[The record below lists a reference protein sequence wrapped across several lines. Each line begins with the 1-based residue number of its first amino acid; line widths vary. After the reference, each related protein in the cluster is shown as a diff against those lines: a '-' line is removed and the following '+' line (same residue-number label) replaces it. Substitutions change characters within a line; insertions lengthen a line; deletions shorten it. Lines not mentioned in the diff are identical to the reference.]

1 MSATTQ
7 PLAIKP
13 AGGLYYGWVIVALAF
28 MMQALASGGI
38 NALFGVFAVPFS
50 ESFETSRAQVFL
62 ATASVAMIAS
72 GLLSPLAGYWLSR
85 YSPRHLIMIGGL
97 MLSAGFLA
105 MTQVQTLWQVSLVY
119 AVCWSTGNCLFGTLA
134 ANTSVS
140 NWFVAQR
147 GKALGLAA
155 IGMSLGTFSLPPLVS
170 WLIVDYSWRFA
181 CGVLSG
187 LIALSLPLIWLW
199 YRNKPEDMGLNVDGG
214 DDVYAEASSDSG
226 ADSWRQVLGSRYFW
240 LITACI
246 SICFAGFNGLTVNL
260 IPMAI
265 DQGVDPKT
273 ASLLMSVAA
282 TFGVIGKLAVGFS
295 ADRLGAR
302 LALLLPLLALTI
314 ACGILWGSPD
324 FTRLLLAAAMIGLSS
339 GGAIPVWGSLIG
351 LFFGRRL
358 FSLVM
363 GMMNP
368 LLVPLI
374 VACAP
379 FVSWVYER
387 NGSYNLALVVI
398 LAFIG
403 VAMALIPLLKPALDA
418 RPEHGTKP
426 ADSTG

>member
-1 MSATTQ
+1 M
-7 PLAIKP
+7 P
-13 AGGLYYGWVIVALAF
+13 AALRTSGGLYYGWVIVGLAF

-50 ESFETSRAQVFL
+50 DSFSASRAQVL
-62 ATASVAMIAS
+62 IATASVAMIAS

-85 YSPRHLIMIGGL
+85 YSPKHLIMAGGV

-105 MTQVQTLWQVSLVY
+105 MTQVQALWQISMIY
-119 AVCWSTGNCLFGTLA
+119 ALCWSAGNCLFGTLA

-147 GKALGLAA
+147 GKALGFAA

-170 WLIVDYSWRFA
+170 WLIVDYGWRVA
-181 CGVLSG
+181 CGALSG
-187 LIALSLPLIWLW
+187 LVALSLPAIWLW
-199 YRNKPEDMGLNVDGG
+199 YRNKPEDLGLNVDGSA
-214 DDVYAEASSDSG
+214 DMPEEVASGSG
-226 ADSWRQVLGSRYFW
+226 ADSWRQVLSSRYFW

-282 TFGVIGKLAVGFS
+282 FFGVIGKLAVGFS

-302 LALLLPLLALTI
+302 LALLLPLMALAL
-314 ACGILWGSPD
+314 ACTILWGAPD
-324 FTRLLLAAAMIGLSS
+324 FNRLLVAAAMIGLSS
-339 GGAIPVWGSLIG
+339 GGAIPVWGSLVG

-387 NGSYNLALVVI
+387 DGSYNQALLVI
-398 LAFIG
+398 LVFIA
-403 VAMALIPLLKPALDA
+403 VAVSLIPLLRAPLNSA
-418 RPEHGTKP
+418 PETAP
-426 ADSTG
+426 VQNR

>member
-1 MSATTQ
+1 M
-7 PLAIKP
+7 P
-13 AGGLYYGWVIVALAF
+13 AALRTSGGLYYGWVIVGLAF

-50 ESFETSRAQVFL
+50 DSFSASRAQVL
-62 ATASVAMIAS
+62 IATASVAMIAS

-85 YSPRHLIMIGGL
+85 YSPRHLIMAGGA

-105 MTQVQTLWQVSLVY
+105 MTQVQTLWQVSLIY
-119 AVCWSTGNCLFGTLA
+119 ALCWSTGNCLFGTLA

-147 GKALGLAA
+147 GKALGFAA

-170 WLIVDYSWRFA
+170 WLIVDHGWRVA
-181 CGVLSG
+181 CGALSG
-187 LIALSLPLIWLW
+187 LVALSLPVIWLW
-199 YRNKPEDMGLNVDGG
+199 YRNKPEDMGLNVDGSA
-214 DDVYAEASSDSG
+214 DMPAEVASGSG
-226 ADSWRQVLGSRYFW
+226 ADSWREVLSSRYFW

-282 TFGVIGKLAVGFS
+282 FFGVIGKLAVGFS

-302 LALLLPLLALTI
+302 LALLLPLMALAL
-314 ACGILWGSPD
+314 ACAILWGAPD
-324 FTRLLLAAAMIGLSS
+324 FKRLLLAAAMIGLSS

-387 NGSYNLALVVI
+387 DGSYNQALLVI
-398 LAFIG
+398 LVFVG
-403 VAMALIPLLKPALDA
+403 VAVSLIPLLRAPLNSA
-418 RPEHGTKP
+418 PETAP
-426 ADSTG
+426 VQNR

>member
-1 MSATTQ
+1 MSAT
-7 PLAIKP
+7 AKP
-13 AGGLYYGWVIVALAF
+13 TGSLYYGWVIVALAF
-28 MMQALASGGI
+28 MMHALASGGT
-38 NALFGVFAVPFS
+38 NALYGVFAVPFS
-50 ESFETSRAQVFL
+50 DSFGTSRAQVLL

-85 YSPRHLIMIGGL
+85 YSPKHLIVIGGT
-97 MLSAGFLA
+97 MLSGGFLA
-105 MTQVQTLWQVSLVY
+105 MTQVQALWQVSVIY
-119 AVCWSTGNCLFGTLA
+119 ALCWSAGNSLYGTLA

-140 NWFVAQR
+140 NWFAAQR
-147 GKALGLAA
+147 GRALGFAA

-170 WLIVDYSWRFA
+170 WLIVDYGWRFA
-181 CGVLSG
+181 CGALSG

-199 YRNKPEDMGLNVDGG
+199 YQNKPEDLGLNVDGKL
-214 DDVYAEASSDSG
+214 EAYSEPLSESG
-226 ADSWRQVLGSRYFW
+226 ASTWRQVLGSRHFW

-246 SICFAGFNGLTVNL
+246 SICFAGFNGLTINL

-302 LALLLPLLALTI
+302 VALLLPLLALAF

-324 FTRLLLAAAMIGLSS
+324 FTRLLFAAAMIGLSS

-379 FVSWVYER
+379 FVSWVYETR
-387 NGSYNLALVVI
+387 GSYNIALATILV
-398 LAFIG
+398 FIG
-403 VAMALIPLLKPALDA
+403 VAVALVPLLKPPV
-418 RPEHGTKP
+418 RRQ
-426 ADSTG
+426 